1 MIKKLPCKCNCVFEG
16 VGESCSQ
23 ITVMTSA
30 FINTYF
36 TMHFIRHII
45 NTRLVEYVPTAYTLL
60 NSWALCPRL
69 IRIWKLN
76 MIHYGN
82 SFKIR
87 LKVKFWYIKNGIIR
101 QSKNAIQDKMT
112 LLLFFTTFNYRTGKI
127 ELFALLAEDEI
138 KTVSFSSFKRS
149 RVNQKRC

>member
-69 IRIWKLN
+69 IRIWRLN

-87 LKVKFWYIKNGIIR
+87 LKVKFLVYKKRHYTSIEKCYSRLDDFI
-101 QSKNAIQDKMT
+101 AIFLLHLILEQAKLNCLLYLPKMK
-112 LLLFFTTFNYRTGKI
+112 L
-127 ELFALLAEDEI
+127 
-138 KTVSFSSFKRS
+138 KR
-149 RVNQKRC
+149 

>member
-76 MIHYGN
+76 MNHYGN

-101 QSKNAIQDKMT
+101 QSKMLFKIRWLYCYFLLHLILEQAKLNCLLYLPKMK
-112 LLLFFTTFNYRTGKI
+112 L
-127 ELFALLAEDEI
+127 
-138 KTVSFSSFKRS
+138 KR
-149 RVNQKRC
+149 